1 MTKPQKGGQMLNTH
15 GYKLELVSGMY
26 LTHKVH
32 MPKSNI
38 LLIWTLKF
46 EWYVILRKDNKKTCV
61 LKGLE

>member
-1 MTKPQKGGQMLNTH
+1 MLNTH